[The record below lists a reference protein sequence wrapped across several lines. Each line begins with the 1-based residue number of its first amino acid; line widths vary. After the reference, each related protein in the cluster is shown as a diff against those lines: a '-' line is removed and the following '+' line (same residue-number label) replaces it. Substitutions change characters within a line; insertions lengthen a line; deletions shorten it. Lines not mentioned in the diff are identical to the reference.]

1 MTGFG
6 VLLIIL
12 GVGSLLLPMFNV
24 QFRLMEFV
32 DPYQPWAGI
41 LVAVIGAA
49 LVAFGLQ
56 RTRTVTV
63 STERTTAAPPPSAAA
78 TAPTTSGATAP
89 PEAPA
94 PIAPAGQAVPP
105 PVDSSV
111 PDAPRP
117 TADPADAASDTNRDQ
132 P

>member
-6 VLLIIL
+6 VLLIVL
-12 GVGSLLLPMFNV
+12 GVGSLLLPMLNL

-56 RTRTVTV
+56 RSRAAAAPAAG
-63 STERTTAAPPPSAAA
+63 TAA
-78 TAPTTSGATAP
+78 APTASSA
-89 PEAPA
+89 APA
-94 PIAPAGQAVPP
+94 PAAHVAPAAQAVPP
-105 PVDSSV
+105 PVQTAAV
-111 PDAPRP
+111 DAPGTPAAGAGTANAAADTTRDP
-117 TADPADAASDTNRDQ
+117 T
-132 P
+132 